1 MNLVDDP
8 EACYPYF
15 LFKWIWVSKLE
26 TDLYVLIDYFN
37 LNWPNP
43 ETLGKLNGSRRYALW
58 RNKWIRRNNC
68 DIRSGFSACWTLI
81 NFHLC
86 VSSTHTPDHS
96 HSRPW
101 SESALYMFWEM
112 LALDLQFLPCQ
123 IHGMAAMNSAAP
135 AFFLPN
141 LWVRL
146 LTLLPEGASVPGSCA
161 CVSESGDR
169 KWGRVWCHPPPKFTI
184 LVMAVNTNFLVG
196 LQRLRKDFYF
206 LFLFY

>member
-1 MNLVDDP
+1 MN
-8 EACYPYF
+8 
-15 LFKWIWVSKLE
+15 S
-26 TDLYVLIDYFN
+26 
-37 LNWPNP
+37 
-43 ETLGKLNGSRRYALW
+43 
-58 RNKWIRRNNC
+58 
-68 DIRSGFSACWTLI
+68 
-81 NFHLC
+81 HLC

-146 LTLLPEGASVPGSCA
+146 LTLLPEGASEPGSCA

-196 LQRLRKDFYF
+196 LQRLRKDFFFFFNFISLRKDFYSRTDF
-206 LFLFY
+206 DHKPLLFPFHSEEPNLSFAFWHFWGWWS